1 MENLNQ
7 GYEFAKLSALK
18 EFADM
23 VYTTVDGN
31 GRNALMIMLVGIY
44 EGHNDHCLGVEEW
57 MVHISCYGYV

>member
-1 MENLNQ
+1 ME
-7 GYEFAKLSALK
+7 
-18 EFADM
+18 
-23 VYTTVDGN
+23 N